1 MRGPLA
7 RLAERTN
14 PASRQRLRTAA
25 KSAAIALLLC
35 GVVVFF
41 PIASIAES
49 ALLQAAGVLLVVL
62 AGAVFIANSLWTSV
76 WIPRA
81 DYRQVYGSDPDRVL
95 DSESR
100 AFAES
105 LVDAAGDGSES
116 VMPAAVLVH
125 SRFPMVVGFDAVD
138 VVRAAQRRLRG

>member
-1 MRGPLA
+1 MRGLLA

-25 KSAAIALLLC
+25 KSTAIALLLC
-35 GVVVFF
+35 GVVFF

-100 AFAES
+100 AFAAS

-116 VMPAAVLVH
+116 VMPAAALVH
-125 SRFPMVVGFDAVD
+125 SRFPMVVGFDTVD